1 MKDNSKTTTKLVSLE
16 ETAIGEAILTLQ
28 RGDETKQ
35 TVIAETGLSQAV
47 YEYTIDYYLDDLK
60 WSQARFDHY
69 WENGGEDKEIAS
81 YIDFMVDQYDDDL
94 TWKEL
99 L

>member
-1 MKDNSKTTTKLVSLE
+1 MKDNSKTTTKLVSLK

-28 RGDETKQ
+28 RGDETKTILLAQ
-35 TVIAETGLSQAV
+35 TGLSEVV

-81 YIDFMVDQYDDDL
+81 YISMMVDHYNDDL
-94 TWKEL
+94 TWQEL
-99 L
+99 E

>member
-1 MKDNSKTTTKLVSLE
+1 MKDKSKTTTKLVSLE

-35 TVIAETGLSQAV
+35 TIIAETGLSSMV

-60 WSQARFDHY
+60 WSQARFDDY
-69 WENGGEDKEIAS
+69 WENGGEDKEIDS
-81 YIDFMVDQYDDDL
+81 YIGLMIDHYDDDV
-94 TWKEL
+94 TWQEL
-99 L
+99 P

>member
-16 ETAIGEAILTLQ
+16 ETDIGEAILTLQ

-60 WSQARFDHY
+60 WSQARFDDY
-69 WENGGEDKEIAS
+69 WDNGGEDKEIAS
-81 YIDFMVDQYDDDL
+81 YIGLMVDQYDDDL
-94 TWKEL
+94 TWQEL
-99 L
+99 E

>member
-1 MKDNSKTTTKLVSLE
+1 MKDNSKTTTKLVSLK

-60 WSQARFDHY
+60 WSQARFDDY

-81 YIDFMVDQYDDDL
+81 YIDFMVDNYDDDL
-94 TWKEL
+94 TWQEL
-99 L
+99 E

>member
-1 MKDNSKTTTKLVSLE
+1 MKDKSKTTTKLVSLE

-35 TVIAETGLSQAV
+35 TIIAETGLSSMV

-60 WSQARFDHY
+60 WSQARFDDY
-69 WENGGEDKEIAS
+69 WENGGEDKEIDS
-81 YIDFMVDQYDDDL
+81 YIGLMVDHYDDDV
-94 TWKEL
+94 TWQEL
-99 L
+99 P

>member
-1 MKDNSKTTTKLVSLE
+1 MKDKSKTTTKLVSLE

-60 WSQARFDHY
+60 WSQARFDDY

-81 YIDFMVDQYDDDL
+81 YIGLMVDHYNDDL
-94 TWKEL
+94 TWQEL
-99 L
+99 I